1 MTKSLLLAGFGG
13 QGILFAAKQIAALG
27 MDLGKNVTWLPSY
40 GPESRGGTSNC
51 SVIISDEEIGSP
63 IVNRPDC
70 LVVFNLP
77 SFDKFIGAVAPGGE
91 VFVDSTLVSREC
103 ERDDIKAYY
112 IPATGL
118 AAENGI
124 EGSANVIM
132 LGKIIAETGL
142 FGRDEFLAHM
152 SAGIPSSRAHLIERN
167 NKAFDIGYY
176 YNK

>member
-77 SFDKFIGAVAPGGE
+77 SFDKFINAVAPGGE
-91 VFVDSTLVSREC
+91 VFIDSTLVSREC
-103 ERDDIKAYY
+103 ERDDIKAHY

-118 AAENGI
+118 AAETVSKDRQTSSC
-124 EGSANVIM
+124 SARSSPRPDFSSVTSS
-132 LGKIIAETGL
+132 LPTWHQAFPQRELTL
-142 FGRDEFLAHM
+142 S
-152 SAGIPSSRAHLIERN
+152 SATTRPLI
-167 NKAFDIGYY
+167 
-176 YNK
+176 